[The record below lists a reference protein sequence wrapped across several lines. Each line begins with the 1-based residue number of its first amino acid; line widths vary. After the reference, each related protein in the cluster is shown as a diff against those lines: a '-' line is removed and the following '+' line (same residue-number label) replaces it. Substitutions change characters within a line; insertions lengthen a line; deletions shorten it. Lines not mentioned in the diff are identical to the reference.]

1 MVVDGSDGAPGG
13 DGESV
18 KAGGEWRTANTPYAR
33 LTVCTMGG
41 SSWLS
46 KVVTSNPPMWT
57 VTDKD
62 GNRLLQTQD
71 GGKTYGYILT
81 GEVNTAEW
89 ERLTSDGSMV
99 YLTSTVSNI
108 RVSNAGSLVP
118 SAFRVYAKR
127 TLGSATLT
135 YPDGYMVA
143 RGYSNGIWSSIAGP
157 SRASEITV
165 NASAG
170 YSTFSVRCYQS
181 QADASAWNDNFMA
194 EQSVGVSYDGETG
207 RTGSEPRPRGLF
219 ANGNTYVWN
228 EDYHDIV
235 LATFNNRTIP
245 FRVRAYGSSVTVAP
259 SSIDGDANWEPAQQ
273 FQFVATDLLLSRQ
286 IRADEIYTD
295 DLVVQN
301 VLARDKNGNVTC
313 RIDGSTGEVTIQGNL
328 YSNVSFN
335 KVIEDGGMLTS
346 GAIIV
351 RSGIYY
357 APEVEPGYA
366 VFVNWTDPL
375 ITRVPTYITIESVGD
390 KVRIAPNGD
399 CLSSVPSLTFSSQ
412 GKHGSIIGYNKDG
425 TTIWAVFCEDGELIS
440 N

>member
-1 MVVDGSDGAPGG
+1 M
-13 DGESV
+13 
-18 KAGGEWRTANTPYAR
+18 
-33 LTVCTMGG
+33 
-41 SSWLS
+41 
-46 KVVTSNPPMWT
+46 
-57 VTDKD
+57 
-62 GNRLLQTQD
+62 
-71 GGKTYGYILT
+71 
-81 GEVNTAEW
+81 
-89 ERLTSDGSMV
+89 
-99 YLTSTVSNI
+99 
-108 RVSNAGSLVP
+108 
-118 SAFRVYAKR
+118 
-127 TLGSATLT
+127 
-135 YPDGYMVA
+135 
-143 RGYSNGIWSSIAGP
+143 
-157 SRASEITV
+157 
-165 NASAG
+165 
-170 YSTFSVRCYQS
+170 
-181 QADASAWNDNFMA
+181 
-194 EQSVGVSYDGETG
+194 
-207 RTGSEPRPRGLF
+207 
-219 ANGNTYVWN
+219 
-228 EDYHDIV
+228 
-235 LATFNNRTIP
+235 
-245 FRVRAYGSSVTVAP
+245 TVAP